1 MNSPKSDD
9 NQTEGSASG
18 DKIRIKFIFA
28 NRDGITVEIECSLSD
43 SVDMVKNL
51 LIAEWPTEI
60 DEVPPK
66 ADRIR
71 LICMGKGILGP
82 DQATIEQCDLPVFLT
97 HPTPVNVSVKPVVV
111 DHKESRSRGHTGAS
125 QNSSNS
131 NGDSTECCC
140 VVS

>member
-1 MNSPKSDD
+1 MDSPKSDD
-9 NQTEGSASG
+9 NQTVGSASG

-28 NRDGITVEIECSLSD
+28 NRDGINVEIECSPSD
-43 SVDMVKNL
+43 SVDMVKKS
-51 LIAEWPTEI
+51 LIAEWPVEI
-60 DEVPPK
+60 NEVPPK
-66 ADRIR
+66 SDRIR

-97 HPTPVNVSVKPVVV
+97 HPTPVNVSVKPVIV
-111 DHKESRSRGHTGAS
+111 DNKESRIRNHTGSS

-131 NGDSTECCC
+131 NGDSTDCCC